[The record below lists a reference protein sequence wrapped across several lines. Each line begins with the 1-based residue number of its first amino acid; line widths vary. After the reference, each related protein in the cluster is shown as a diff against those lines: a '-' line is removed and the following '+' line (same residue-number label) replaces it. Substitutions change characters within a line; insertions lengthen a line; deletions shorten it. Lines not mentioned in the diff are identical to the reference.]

1 MKKLLLLLLG
11 IASIPAA
18 FSQGGSGID
27 WAADLDYLASELPAK
42 HCNLFAKYDKAQ
54 FETAIG
60 AIKAS
65 AGEAGDFATALKTQ
79 QLIARLGDSHT
90 MLYFNQLMNRQQ
102 ILPLG
107 LLWVSDGLYV
117 IQTAEENKELLG
129 HRLTAV
135 GKAPVETV
143 IDSLSTLFT
152 VDNEAMVKSMIPQL
166 FPSLQLLEYFGFAH
180 NGQAEL
186 TLDGDKTYTLKPS
199 DPQRAGRAAFQPD
212 SLPFAIAERNVLF
225 TDRYFPEEK
234 IYYILYNSCWGRES
248 EAEFKSREKAASL
261 PSFTEFGQKAFGI
274 LQGNPVGKIIFDMRN
289 NGGGNS
295 AQGTAFIERL
305 ARFLEQH
312 PGIKNLCR
320 HRAKHILLGHP
331 EYDGFQAPDRCGR
344 SRRTDRRQ
352 TQPLRRGTEFPAP
365 GIEAD
370 SRLFD
375 QIFPAYGRRGRHDH
389 TRRKDRNE
397 FCGFHERH
405 RPGVRMDQGTVGSAI
420 W

>member
-274 LQGNPVGKIIFDMRN
+274 LQGNPVGKIIFD
-289 NGGGNS
+289 
-295 AQGTAFIERL
+295 I
-305 ARFLEQH
+305 
-312 PGIKNLCR
+312 
-320 HRAKHILLGHP
+320 
-331 EYDGFQAPDRCGR
+331 GR
-344 SRRTDRRQ
+344 STFSSAILNTMDFKHLTDAVVVGEQTAGKPNHFGEVRNFQLPGSKLTVAYSTKYFRRTD
-352 TQPLRRGTEFPAP
+352 E
-365 GIEAD
+365 EAD
-370 SRLFD
+370 TITPD
-375 QIFPAYGRRGRHDH
+375 
-389 TRRKDRNE
+389 
-397 FCGFHERH
+397 
-405 RPGVRMDQGTVGSAI
+405 VRIEMSFTDFTKGIDPVYEWIKAQ
-420 W
+420 

>member
-180 NGQAEL
+180 NGQAGRRQDLYAQTVRSAAGGSGRLPARFPALCDRGKE
-186 TLDGDKTYTLKPS
+186 
-199 DPQRAGRAAFQPD
+199 RAFHG
-212 SLPFAIAERNVLF
+212 SL
-225 TDRYFPEEK
+225 FPRGK
-234 IYYILYNSCWGRES
+234 NILY
-248 EAEFKSREKAASL
+248 
-261 PSFTEFGQKAFGI
+261 P
-274 LQGNPVGKIIFDMRN
+274 LQ
-289 NGGGNS
+289 
-295 AQGTAFIERL
+295 L
-305 ARFLEQH
+305 
-312 PGIKNLCR
+312 
-320 HRAKHILLGHP
+320 LLG
-331 EYDGFQAPDRCGR
+331 A
-344 SRRTDRRQ
+344 
-352 TQPLRRGTEFPAP
+352 
-365 GIEAD
+365 
-370 SRLFD
+370 
-375 QIFPAYGRRGRHDH
+375 
-389 TRRKDRNE
+389 
-397 FCGFHERH
+397 
-405 RPGVRMDQGTVGSAI
+405 
-420 W
+420 

>member
-186 TLDGDKTYTLKPS
+186 TLDGDHAQHPHPAGPGGGGSGRLPARFPALCDRGKE
-199 DPQRAGRAAFQPD
+199 RAFHG
-212 SLPFAIAERNVLF
+212 SL
-225 TDRYFPEEK
+225 FPRGK
-234 IYYILYNSCWGRES
+234 NILY
-248 EAEFKSREKAASL
+248 
-261 PSFTEFGQKAFGI
+261 P
-274 LQGNPVGKIIFDMRN
+274 LQ
-289 NGGGNS
+289 
-295 AQGTAFIERL
+295 L
-305 ARFLEQH
+305 
-312 PGIKNLCR
+312 
-320 HRAKHILLGHP
+320 LLG
-331 EYDGFQAPDRCGR
+331 A
-344 SRRTDRRQ
+344 
-352 TQPLRRGTEFPAP
+352 
-365 GIEAD
+365 
-370 SRLFD
+370 
-375 QIFPAYGRRGRHDH
+375 
-389 TRRKDRNE
+389 
-397 FCGFHERH
+397 
-405 RPGVRMDQGTVGSAI
+405 
-420 W
+420 

>member
-166 FPSLQLLEYFGFAH
+166 VPVVTAPGIFRVR
-180 NGQAEL
+180 
-186 TLDGDKTYTLKPS
+186 T
-199 DPQRAGRAAFQPD
+199 QRAGGTHAGRRQDLYAQTVRSAAAGRAAFQPD

-305 ARFLEQH
+305 ARSW
-312 PGIKNLCR
+312 N
-320 HRAKHILLGHP
+320 
-331 EYDGFQAPDRCGR
+331 
-344 SRRTDRRQ
+344 ST
-352 TQPLRRGTEFPAP
+352 PA
-365 GIEAD
+365 
-370 SRLFD
+370 
-375 QIFPAYGRRGRHDH
+375 
-389 TRRKDRNE
+389 
-397 FCGFHERH
+397 
-405 RPGVRMDQGTVGSAI
+405 
-420 W
+420 

>member
-1 MKKLLLLLLG
+1 MYRETQPGKPHEKLLLLLLG

-234 IYYILYNSCWGRES
+234 YTISSTTPAGGVKARRS
-248 EAEFKSREKAASL
+248 SRAARKPRRCRRS
-261 PSFTEFGQKAFGI
+261 
-274 LQGNPVGKIIFDMRN
+274 R
-289 NGGGNS
+289 NS
-295 AQGTAFIERL
+295 AKRRSAY
-305 ARFLEQH
+305 
-312 PGIKNLCR
+312 CR
-320 HRAKHILLGHP
+320 ATP
-331 EYDGFQAPDRCGR
+331 SGR
-344 SRRTDRRQ
+344 SFST
-352 TQPLRRGTEFPAP
+352 
-365 GIEAD
+365 
-370 SRLFD
+370 
-375 QIFPAYGRRGRHDH
+375 
-389 TRRKDRNE
+389 
-397 FCGFHERH
+397 
-405 RPGVRMDQGTVGSAI
+405 
-420 W
+420 

>member
-1 MKKLLLLLLG
+1 MKKLFLLLLG

-42 HCNLFAKYDKAQ
+42 HCNLFAKYDKAR

-79 QLIARLGDSHT
+79 QLIAKLGDSHT
-90 MLYFNQLMNRQQ
+90 MLYFQQLINRQQ
-102 ILPLG
+102 ILPIG

-117 IQTAEENKELLG
+117 IQTTDENKELLG

-199 DPQRAGRAAFQPD
+199 DPQRADQAAFQPD

-274 LQGNPVGKIIFDMRN
+274 LQGNPIGKIIFDMRN

-305 ARFLEQH
+305 AGFLKQH
-312 PGIKNLCR
+312 PGIKTYVV
-320 HRAKHILLGHP
+320 I
-331 EYDGFQAPDRCGR
+331 GR
-344 SRRTDRRQ
+344 STFSSAILNTMDFKHLTDAVVVGEQTAGKPNHFGEVRSFQLPGSKLTVAYSTKYFRRTD
-352 TQPLRRGTEFPAP
+352 E
-365 GIEAD
+365 EAD
-370 SRLFD
+370 TITPD
-375 QIFPAYGRRGRHDH
+375 
-389 TRRKDRNE
+389 
-397 FCGFHERH
+397 
-405 RPGVRMDQGTVGSAI
+405 VRIEMSFADFTKGIDPVYEWIKAQ
-420 W
+420 